1 VVIILEKL
9 INKPKKTITIM
20 KDMLLIFAM
29 LFLFTGCNEE
39 EAKQQE
45 TSVYNKWN
53 LIKFEPG
60 LSPTE
65 TFSEGKIT
73 WLFQQENKLKVEID
87 NSVSSSPIKSTG
99 EYGFSLNGNRISI
112 GNIEYDYSI
121 NENTLIISDDPSS
134 DGFKATFS
142 KAIE

>member
-1 VVIILEKL
+1 MKNIFLILSMFFFFTNCSEQKVTQEENL
-9 INKPKKTITIM
+9 I
-20 KDMLLIFAM
+20 
-29 LFLFTGCNEE
+29 
-39 EAKQQE
+39 
-45 TSVYNKWN
+45 YNKWY
-53 LIKFEPG
+53 LVKFEPG

-65 TFSEGKIT
+65 TFNEGKVI

-87 NSVSSSPIKSTG
+87 NSVSSSPIKPIG
-99 EYGFSLNGNRISI
+99 EYEFSLNGNRISI

-134 DGFKATFS
+134 DGFKATFL